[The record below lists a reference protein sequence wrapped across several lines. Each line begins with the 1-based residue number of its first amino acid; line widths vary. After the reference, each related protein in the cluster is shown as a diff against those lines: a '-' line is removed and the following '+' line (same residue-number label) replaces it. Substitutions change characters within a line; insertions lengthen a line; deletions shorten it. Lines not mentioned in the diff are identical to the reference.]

1 MAANINT
8 PLDDSQWAT
17 IIAHLPR
24 TIRGRVRTK
33 DADYRAFVDAV
44 LWVVR
49 NETCWKTVP
58 GDGWRAIYVRFIRW
72 VDQGLWSRVEYGIQS
87 DPALVDA
94 LRQRV
99 ALYSSKKLR
108 RRSRHSDSDPS
119 EASLACPWI
128 LDSLVSSIGGRAA
141 STTAFVSH

>member
-1 MAANINT
+1 MAANIDT
-8 PLDDSQWAT
+8 PLDDIQWAT
-17 IIAHLPR
+17 ITAHLPR
-24 TIRGRVRTK
+24 TIRQRVRTK

-58 GDGWRAIYVRFIRW
+58 GESWRAIYVRFIRW

-87 DPALVDA
+87 NPALVHA

-108 RRSRHSDSDPS
+108 RRRRRSDEDSAP
-119 EASLACPWI
+119 ACPWI
-128 LDSLVSSIGGRAA
+128 LDSRMPNATGLIPSPATFA
-141 STTAFVSH
+141 SH

>member
-1 MAANINT
+1 MAANINM
-8 PLDDSQWAT
+8 PLDDIQWAT
-17 IIAHLPR
+17 ITAHLPR

-87 DPALVDA
+87 DQALVHA

-108 RRSRHSDSDPS
+108 RRGRHADTDPS

-128 LDSLVSSIGGRAA
+128 LDSLVPSLGERV
-141 STTAFVSH
+141 VSPMAILSH

>member
-8 PLDDSQWAT
+8 PLDDSQWTT
-17 IIAHLPR
+17 ITAHLPR
-24 TIRGRVRTK
+24 TIRQRVKTK

-49 NETCWKTVP
+49 NDTCWKTVP
-58 GDGWRAIYVRFIRW
+58 GEGWRAIYVRFIRW
-72 VDQGLWSRVEYGIQS
+72 VDQGLWTRVEYGIQS
-87 DPALVDA
+87 DPALVHA

-108 RRSRHSDSDPS
+108 RRGRSDDDSS
-119 EASLACPWI
+119 ACPWI
-128 LDSLVSSIGGRAA
+128 LDSLAPPPARVLAPSLVFAN
-141 STTAFVSH
+141 H